1 MPQPRRDRLELAR
14 VLLVHGD
21 LPARLALETILRA
34 GGYAVEVAASMSE
47 ALAKLDE
54 GEYELVLSHLEAG
67 SHEVLAYAR
76 VKEYRPATALITGS
90 QPVGRTRD
98 QVAIHTE
105 DLPLLLGKI
114 AELIGLRASRRYS
127 RPLRVAG

>member
-1 MPQPRRDRLELAR
+1 
-14 VLLVHGD
+14 
-21 LPARLALETILRA
+21 
-34 GGYAVEVAASMSE
+34 MSE